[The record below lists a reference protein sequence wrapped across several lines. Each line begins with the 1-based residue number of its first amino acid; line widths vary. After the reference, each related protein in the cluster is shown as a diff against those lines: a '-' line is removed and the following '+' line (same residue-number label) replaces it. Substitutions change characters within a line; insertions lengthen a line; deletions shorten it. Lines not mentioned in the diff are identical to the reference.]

1 VNAST
6 GFSPFQT
13 VYGYQPDTY
22 GSLVL
27 NTQKGHAYDWLKD
40 RADIQKLVT
49 ANLVEAKHFQE
60 HYANRKVREAELH
73 EGDRVALR
81 TEGLRLQ
88 GQPSSMLKQRYLGP
102 FEVIEKLSPLVYKLK
117 LPKSMKI
124 HPVVHISKLRLWRDD
139 LKFPDRFVSEALA
152 EQHMDIAQGEVLIDS
167 ILDVQIAQHKTKP
180 NGDLVL
186 QFYVRW
192 RGFDQSADSWEP
204 YKNIKDALALEIF
217 FTSAKWQEMRES
229 DTYRD

>member
-1 VNAST
+1 M
-6 GFSPFQT
+6 
-13 VYGYQPDTY
+13 
-22 GSLVL
+22 
-27 NTQKGHAYDWLKD
+27 
-40 RADIQKLVT
+40 ILVT

-139 LKFPDRFVSEALA
+139 LKFPDRIVSEALA

-167 ILDVQIAQHKTKP
+167 IMDVQIAH
-180 NGDLVL
+180 
-186 QFYVRW
+186 
-192 RGFDQSADSWEP
+192 
-204 YKNIKDALALEIF
+204 NIKLNRMEIWYYIF
-217 FTSAKWQEMRES
+217 MCDGVDLMNRLILGSLTKILKMLWHWKYSLQVLSGKKCGNRVHTEINANTIEPQCPMIRERPTPKRRKTTS
-229 DTYRD
+229 